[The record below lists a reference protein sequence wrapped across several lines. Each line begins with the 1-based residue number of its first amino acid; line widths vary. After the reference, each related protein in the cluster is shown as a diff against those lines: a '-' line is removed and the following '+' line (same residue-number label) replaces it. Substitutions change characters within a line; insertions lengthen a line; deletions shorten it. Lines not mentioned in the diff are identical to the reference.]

1 MGSCRFIQHLFCLS
15 HRQTRWTMLVDNVG
29 LQIWLLGTSN
39 SMTTLTFFFGVNRS
53 SPETSS
59 TADRRSYRALEQLH
73 GSWCK
78 QPLTS
83 TMDEITRHQEALTFK
98 PKQTTHSI
106 PWNRTYRCMTKSTW
120 SRTVRGHTRTTTLNM
135 LFRGW
140 YTKYERIH

>member
-39 SMTTLTFFFGVNRS
+39 SMITLTFFFGVNRS

-73 GSWCK
+73 GS
-78 QPLTS
+78 
-83 TMDEITRHQEALTFK
+83 
-98 PKQTTHSI
+98 
-106 PWNRTYRCMTKSTW
+106 
-120 SRTVRGHTRTTTLNM
+120 
-135 LFRGW
+135 
-140 YTKYERIH
+140 